1 MTDLW
6 LFEALEG
13 LWCLMTGEPRSSRA
27 ERKLKAHHVRRV
39 AEIKAERGQF

>member
-13 LWCLMTGEPRSSRA
+13 LWHLLIGDRHSSRA
-27 ERKLKAHHVRRV
+27 ERTLKAHQVRRV